1 MCFRRLRAFLLKTRS
16 LNQEKREFP
25 IQIMRNPLLQ
35 NSSWVTFMFAIL
47 GENYST
53 TSKMCYAALD
63 YGINLLQGCL
73 ESPLY
78 FELYCLVCV
87 QRPLCLV
94 LLPLCSTAH
103 HGCPWSIVWDTKSR
117 GHLVLVLVVPAF
129 ECQRSC
135 GWWIGAGAPTPECTR
150 LSAQMENNW
159 RAVKN

>member
-1 MCFRRLRAFLLKTRS
+1 MAYKLLNVFSSVTS
-16 LNQEKREFP
+16 FSFENQEKRQFP

-87 QRPLCLV
+87 QRPLCV
-94 LLPLCSTAH
+94 FAFVFNGPPWLPLEHRLRHQNWGTP
-103 HGCPWSIVWDTKSR
+103 GF
-117 GHLVLVLVVPAF
+117 GF
-129 ECQRSC
+129 
-135 GWWIGAGAPTPECTR
+135 GAAR
-150 LSAQMENNW
+150 LRVSAQLRVMDWCRCSYTRVHQIVGSNG
-159 RAVKN
+159 K